1 MRLISPLTQTFF
13 NVSSSHLKKEGK
25 RKVCFQF
32 SLCVCEC
39 ALKQREHL
47 PLDPGQGYQLEE
59 NDIATGR
66 HFSRNTTGFLGRVK
80 ESKQLGQGD

>member
-1 MRLISPLTQTFF
+1 MCLILPLTQTFF
-13 NVSSSHLKKEGK
+13 NVSSFHLKKESR

-47 PLDPGQGYQLEE
+47 PLDPGQGCQLEE
-59 NDIATGR
+59 DKIATGR
-66 HFSRNTTGFLGRVK
+66 HLSRNTTGFLGRAK
-80 ESKQLGQGD
+80 ES